1 MTDTILGMTIFAMS
15 FLPHLLVKVF
25 CAQGAQQV
33 SRSWDNGNTWDNATL
48 NTTFSTSGICYG
60 NGTFVVVG
68 DDNNGPFPIIA
79 TSRDYAASFDNVSPS
94 NIATELGNSFYNCE
108 FGNDVFIAAGSGQT
122 GRSVDNGSTWTKIDS
137 DHSYD
142 VAFGNNVFAKVMNS
156 GSIKI
161 SSDMVQHLPVQY
173 QVATESL
180 FGITFG
186 NNVFVAVGHNGNC
199 GHLMEVRIG

>member
-1 MTDTILGMTIFAMS
+1 M
-15 FLPHLLVKVF
+15 
-25 CAQGAQQV
+25 AQGAQQV

-94 NIATELGNSFYNCE
+94 NIATKLGNSFYNCE

-122 GRSVDNGSTWTKIDS
+122 GRSVDNGSYLDKS
-137 DHSYD
+137 RY
-142 VAFGNNVFAKVMNS
+142 
-156 GSIKI
+156 
-161 SSDMVQHLPVQY
+161 
-173 QVATESL
+173 
-180 FGITFG
+180 
-186 NNVFVAVGHNGNC
+186 
-199 GHLMEVRIG
+199 

>member
-1 MTDTILGMTIFAMS
+1 M
-15 FLPHLLVKVF
+15 
-25 CAQGAQQV
+25 AQGAQQV

-122 GRSVDNGSTWTKIDS
+122 GRSVDNGSSWTRVDT
-137 DHSYD
+137 DHAYD
-142 VAFGNNVFAKVMNS
+142 VAFGNNVLLK
-156 GSIKI
+156 
-161 SSDMVQHLPVQY
+161 
-173 QVATESL
+173 
-180 FGITFG
+180 
-186 NNVFVAVGHNGNC
+186 
-199 GHLMEVRIG
+199 